1 MNEPNPGAASS
12 RTMIKVAIIDDDPV
26 VQRYFAQVIGTD
38 PRYEVAGIAADL
50 RSGKALIAALP
61 DIVLLD
67 VGLPDGNGYDLV
79 APIKAQIPAKVLI
92 ISTLGDRDTVI
103 AALQAGADGYLLKD
117 SSPAQ
122 LLEGMALVLDDGVA
136 VSPKVA
142 RYLLDALRADPAPVL
157 EPTSSAL
164 ADDRLTRRET
174 ELLCAFAEGLSYK
187 EAARR
192 LKISPHTVGNHV
204 KAIYRKL
211 DVNSRIEAI
220 RAVQS
225 GGESQ

>member
-1 MNEPNPGAASS
+1 
-12 RTMIKVAIIDDDPV
+12 MIKVAIIDDDPV

-38 PRYEVAGIAADL
+38 PRYEVTGIAADL
-50 RSGKALIAALP
+50 QSGKALIAALP

-79 APIKAQIPAKVLI
+79 EPIKMQSQAKVLI

-142 RYLLDALRADPAPVL
+142 RYLLDALRADPAPAL

-192 LKISPHTVGNHV
+192 LRISPHTVGNHV

-225 GGESQ
+225 GSESQ